1 LVESVGK
8 LKMKGLQLYERG
20 VICKIFFHNF
30 KNSYQEIWCTLASKK
45 QKKQNV
51 INMKIFKL

>member
-1 LVESVGK
+1 
-8 LKMKGLQLYERG
+8 MIYERG

-30 KNSYQEIWCTLASKK
+30 KKSYQEIWCTLASKK